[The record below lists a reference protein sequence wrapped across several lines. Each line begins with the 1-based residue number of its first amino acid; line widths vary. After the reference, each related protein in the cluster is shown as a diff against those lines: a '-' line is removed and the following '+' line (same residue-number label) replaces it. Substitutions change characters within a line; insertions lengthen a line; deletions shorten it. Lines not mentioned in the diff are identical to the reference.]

1 MALADQLAQG
11 VQFAAP
17 QDPFAQY
24 AKMQQ
29 LQQGQQQLRTGAMQ
43 EQTAGIQL
51 EDLKRD
57 RADMLKFQ
65 DDLAKSGKSTDLHA
79 YADMMMRSP
88 KHFETGVKLKQELL
102 KQDQFAKIMGGE
114 TPAPEA
120 PTAPTSA
127 TPAVPVAPGALGSG
141 TFDVNAPVAPVNA
154 LAPTT
159 AAPAASVN
167 ALAPTAPV
175 APVSNPLGGN
185 VDALRRK
192 RDALLSMGTA
202 QSIAAAKAL
211 DADIAIASREPVYH
225 NVPNVGLVDPR
236 TGKVIVE
243 SKESTQPEIKQ
254 YEYAKAQGYK
264 GSLFDF
270 KREMAQAG
278 RAPLQP
284 VAPTVTTIQDPTN
297 PNQMISINARDYRGG
312 GIGAPGVIGLTG
324 KTPAATAKQDVID
337 KGQAQ
342 LSSVLDD
349 LRASYDTLDKS
360 AAIPSTQRGT
370 LSNLAASAQASGIGQ
385 ALGRMGG
392 TEEQS
397 ARDTIN
403 SSRMMLLNSIKQA
416 TGMSTQQLNSNV
428 ELTSWLKAVSDPTQ
442 SIETVNKILG
452 NIEKFVASGGKYSAK
467 KEGKITPSAASA
479 GVDTSNPLLN

>member
-1 MALADQLAQG
+1 MALDFGILQPVNIAGNMMAGQQQAQQNQLAQQQLKQSQISTQHSQMQMEQLQRDRDALVKLQQQFVANG
-11 VQFAAP
+11 KSPDLEENFNAMIQSGIPHFVDIGTQGLQKIQQQKQFAN
-17 QDPFAQY
+17 
-24 AKMQQ
+24 
-29 LQQGQQQLRTGAMQ
+29 
-43 EQTAGIQL
+43 
-51 EDLKRD
+51 
-57 RADMLKFQ
+57 
-65 DDLAKSGKSTDLHA
+65 
-79 YADMMMRSP
+79 
-88 KHFETGVKLKQELL
+88 
-102 KQDQFAKIMGGE
+102 IMGGGAAPAAAPIAA
-114 TPAPEA
+114 PAP
-120 PTAPTSA
+120 T
-127 TPAVPVAPGALGSG
+127 GALGSG
-141 TFDVNAPVAPVNA
+141 TYDPTAAVAPVNA
-154 LAPTT
+154 LARSS
-159 AAPAASVN
+159 A
-167 ALAPTAPV
+167 APTAPV
-175 APVSNPLGGN
+175 NALAAPQPAGNPLGGN
-185 VDALRRK
+185 VDVLRQK
-192 RDALLSMGTA
+192 RDALLGMGTQ

-211 DADIAIASREPVYH
+211 DADIAIASREPVFH
-225 NVPNVGLVDPR
+225 NVPGVGLVDPR
-236 TGKVIVE
+236 TKQVIMPSV
-243 SKESTQPEIKQ
+243 ESTQPEIKQ

-278 RAPLQP
+278 RTPVQP

-312 GIGAPGVIGLTG
+312 GIGSPGVIGLTG

-416 TGMSTQQLNSNV
+416 TGMSAQQLNSNV

-442 SIETVNKILG
+442 SIETVNNILG

-467 KEGKITPSAASA
+467 KEVKPMPAGAAA
-479 GVDTSNPLLN
+479 PNLDALLNKYAPK

>member
-127 TPAVPVAPGALGSG
+127 TPAVPVAP
-141 TFDVNAPVAPVNA
+141 VNA

-159 AAPAASVN
+159 EAPAASVN

-175 APVSNPLGGN
+175 APVGNPLSGN
-185 VDALRRK
+185 VDALRRQ
-192 RDALLSMGTA
+192 RNALLSMGTV

-278 RAPLQP
+278 RAPAAAAQPSAP
-284 VAPTVTTIQDPTN
+284 VAVVDP
-297 PNQMISINARDYRGG
+297 
-312 GIGAPGVIGLTG
+312 VTG
-324 KTPAATAKQDVID
+324 KQVLVSREEAISKRLSPAAAMESLPPKEIQ
-337 KGQAQ
+337 KREAALPQATSAVQ
-342 LSSVLDD
+342 GFESKSNKFIADLKD
-349 LRASYDTLDKS
+349 LRDDPGLENITGAVFGRTGSVTREGS
-360 AAIPSTQRGT
+360 R
-370 LSNLAASAQASGIGQ
+370 AQALYDKVVAKGGFQ
-385 ALGRMGG
+385 ALQDLRDASKTGG
-392 TEEQS
+392 
-397 ARDTIN
+397 A
-403 SSRMMLLNSIKQA
+403 
-416 TGMSTQQLNSNV
+416 
-428 ELTSWLKAVSDPTQ
+428 
-442 SIETVNKILG
+442 LG
-452 NIEKFVASGGKYSAK
+452 NISNQ
-467 KEGKITPSAASA
+467 EGKQLTASFAAIDRRQNAADVRAAIDQAISDIEGTRTRMREA
-479 GVDTSNPLLN
+479 YDSTYSYKSNAPNVAPATNKIVDFGSLK

>member
-1 MALADQLAQG
+1 MAVNYDLLQPANIAGQMMAGQQQAQQNQLAQ
-11 VQFAAP
+11 
-17 QDPFAQY
+17 
-24 AKMQQ
+24 QQ
-29 LQQGQQQLRTGAMQ
+29 LKQSGMQ
-43 EQTAGIQL
+43 MEQTQL
-51 EDLKRD
+51 QVDQLKRD
-57 RADMLKFQ
+57 RDA
-65 DDLAKSGKSTDLHA
+65 LAKLQEQFVANGKSPNLEENFGA
-79 YADMMMRSP
+79 MIQSGIP
-88 KHFETGVKLKQELL
+88 HFVDIGMQGLQKIQQQK
-102 KQDQFAKIMGGE
+102 QFASIMGGGG
-114 TPAPEA
+114 AA
-120 PTAPTSA
+120 
-127 TPAVPVAPGALGSG
+127 PVAPAA
-141 TFDVNAPVAPVNA
+141 APVAPYDPTAAVAPVNA
-154 LAPTT
+154 LARSS
-159 AAPAASVN
+159 AAPAAPVN
-167 ALAPTAPV
+167 AMAAPQSAG
-175 APVSNPLGGN
+175 NPLGGN
-185 VDALRRK
+185 VDALRQK
-192 RDALLSMGTA
+192 RDALLGMGTQ

-211 DADIAIASREPVYH
+211 DADIAIASREPVFH
-225 NVPNVGLVDPR
+225 NVPGVGLVDPR
-236 TGKVIVE
+236 TKQVIMPSV
-243 SKESTQPEIKQ
+243 ESTQPEIKQ

-278 RAPLQP
+278 RAPVQP

-312 GIGAPGVIGLTG
+312 GIGSPGVIGLTG

-416 TGMSTQQLNSNV
+416 TGMSAQQLNSNV

-442 SIETVNKILG
+442 SIETVNNILG

-467 KEGKITPSAASA
+467 KEGKTTPAANVA
-479 GVDTSNPLLN
+479 PNLDALLNKYK